1 MTKRAFA
8 PAKVN
13 LFLHV
18 GAPGADGYHP
28 ICSLMAFADVGDVVM
43 AYEAEALEVRVNGPF
58 AKDLERAGGEG
69 LMARAARALIAEAR
83 LHVLVWSAAYR
94 DEGRLREITCD
105 LGWRSRR
112 AETYEPAFVPA
123 LAKRTG
129 IERIE
134 WNPHSADVT
143 PR

>member
-1 MTKRAFA
+1 MLWMMTVIGLVLGAGDLWLGAGITAATFCVMWGLQFA
-8 PAKVN
+8 EQLIKQD
-13 LFLHV
+13 H
-18 GAPGADGYHP
+18 
-28 ICSLMAFADVGDVVM
+28 
-43 AYEAEALEVRVNGPF
+43 
-58 AKDLERAGGEG
+58 
-69 LMARAARALIAEAR
+69 RAALVVAGLADSISEDELRALIAEAR